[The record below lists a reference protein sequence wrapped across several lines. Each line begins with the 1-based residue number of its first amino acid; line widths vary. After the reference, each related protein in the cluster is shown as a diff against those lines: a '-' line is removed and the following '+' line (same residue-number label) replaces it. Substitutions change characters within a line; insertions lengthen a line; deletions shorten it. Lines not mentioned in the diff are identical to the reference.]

1 MGRVITV
8 ALRLLIWLLLTGD
21 SSRVNV
27 LIGVLVA
34 LLLPMSR
41 RSRRLPL
48 GQLLVAL
55 RDSLAAVPQAF
66 AEGFVLL
73 RAGRRLEEGLESQR
87 FSDSGSA
94 LLIFLEVFRV
104 TLTPFTIALGLEAG
118 GQAFRVHR
126 LAPRAMRLEVR

>member
-21 SSRVNV
+21 PGRVNV

-34 LLLPMSR
+34 VLLPMSR

-48 GQLLVAL
+48 RQLLVAL
-55 RDSLAAVPQAF
+55 RDSLLAIPQAF
-66 AEGFVLL
+66 AEGLVLL
-73 RAGRRLEEGLESQR
+73 RSGRALSERLESQR
-87 FSDSGSA
+87 FRDSDSA

-118 GQAFRVHR
+118 GHAFRVHR
-126 LAPRAMRLEVR
+126 LAPPEERR

>member
-21 SSRVNV
+21 PGRVNV
-27 LIGVLVA
+27 LVGVLVA
-34 LLLPMSR
+34 VLLPMSR

-48 GQLLVAL
+48 RPLLVAL
-55 RDSLAAVPQAF
+55 RDSLLAIPQAF
-66 AEGFVLL
+66 AEGWVLL
-73 RAGRRLEEGLESQR
+73 RSGRALSERLESQR
-87 FSDSGSA
+87 FSDCDSA

-118 GQAFRVHR
+118 GHAFRVHR
-126 LAPRAMRLEVR
+126 LAPPEQRR

>member
-21 SSRVNV
+21 PGRVNV

-34 LLLPMSR
+34 VLLPMSR

-48 GQLLVAL
+48 RPLLVAL
-55 RDSLAAVPQAF
+55 RDSLLAIPQAF
-66 AEGFVLL
+66 AEGWVLL
-73 RAGRRLEEGLESQR
+73 RSGRALSERLESQR
-87 FSDSGSA
+87 FSDCDSA
-94 LLIFLEVFRV
+94 LLIFLEVVRV

-118 GQAFRVHR
+118 GHAFRVHR
-126 LAPRAMRLEVR
+126 LAPPEQRR

>member
-21 SSRVNV
+21 LSRVNG

-48 GQLLVAL
+48 RQLLVAL
-55 RDSLAAVPQAF
+55 RDSLLAIPQAF

-73 RAGRRLEEGLESQR
+73 RSGRHLATTLETQGFR
-87 FSDSGSA
+87 DSGSA

-104 TLTPFTIALGLEAG
+104 TLTPFTIALGLDADG
-118 GQAFRVHR
+118 RAFRVHR
-126 LAPRAMRLEVR
+126 LAPPEVRR

>member
-1 MGRVITV
+1 MGRVITL

-21 SSRVNV
+21 LSRVNG

-48 GQLLVAL
+48 RQLLLAL
-55 RDSLAAVPQAF
+55 RDSLLAIPQAF
-66 AEGFVLL
+66 AEGLALL
-73 RAGRRLEEGLESQR
+73 RSGRNLAETLETQR
-87 FSDSGSA
+87 FADSGSA

-104 TLTPFTIALGLEAG
+104 TLTPFTIALGLDSEGRAL
-118 GQAFRVHR
+118 RVHR
-126 LAPRAMRLEVR
+126 LAPRRLG

>member
-1 MGRVITV
+1 MGRLITV
-8 ALRLLIWLLLTGD
+8 ALRLLIWALLTGD
-21 SSRVNV
+21 LGRVNV

-34 LLLPMSR
+34 LLLPMAR
-41 RSRRLPL
+41 RSRSLPL
-48 GQLLVAL
+48 GQLLAAL
-55 RDSLAAVPQAF
+55 CDSLRAIPQAF
-66 AEGFVLL
+66 AEAFALL

-118 GQAFRVHR
+118 GRAFRVHR
-126 LAPRAMRLEVR
+126 LTAPQQRP

>member
-8 ALRLLIWLLLTGD
+8 TLRLLIWLLLTGD
-21 SSRVNV
+21 LSRVNV

-34 LLLPMSR
+34 VLLPMSR

-48 GQLLVAL
+48 RPLLVAL
-55 RDSLAAVPQAF
+55 RDSLLAIPQAF

-73 RAGRRLEEGLESQR
+73 RSGRTLTETLETQG

-104 TLTPFTIALGLEAG
+104 TLTPFTIALGMDADG
-118 GQAFRVHR
+118 RAFRVHR
-126 LAPRAMRLEVR
+126 LAPPEVRR